1 MNSILKKM
9 RQIRAKQNSFK
20 NYLRMHELYAAKL
33 RANITS
39 AWDDISKDDVV
50 TSNARLLDS
59 TRLDIRVC
67 QGELRK
73 LKCQLKMYNAEYDI
87 SRKKHLKIA

>member
-39 AWDDISKDDVV
+39 AWDDNSKDDVV

-87 SRKKHLKIA
+87 RRKKHLKIA

>member
-9 RQIRAKQNSFK
+9 RQIRATQNNIK
-20 NYLRMHELYAAKL
+20 NYLHMHELYAAKL

-50 TSNARLLDS
+50 TSNARLLDGA
-59 TRLDIRVC
+59 RLDIRVC

-73 LKCQLKMYNAEYDI
+73 LKYQLKMYNAEYDI
-87 SRKKHLKIA
+87 SRKKHLKID